1 MNYSENEFMFLNN
14 NGSSYYKEFIKRV
27 LKENYSDVEKYLSTI
42 IPSKEMYFTKEQID
56 VIIKDLSISV
66 SYTLKEVPNGI
77 QSYLESSNVEIY
89 YNIIADRITYGV
101 IFVLSKKILS
111 TLLHIIDYHYIFH
124 YIKGSIILPNIK
136 ELIKILLE
144 LKEKDSIDK
153 EIDSDNELCR
163 IIRSFLNSLIINID
177 YETAAKVLSEN
188 IDIIKQKTELVES
201 EIKKSNMCVPD
212 FVYDLLLP
220 KSEDKEYIEQVSKKV
235 HNFHMELST
244 THSDKGLNSLFRK
257 FCLLNETSDIKID
270 ETIKMIRNVRG
281 FDERNIYID
290 GITQEELEIIR
301 RILQGAP
308 INNIS
313 QYFTDKPYIIENF
326 KYIKR
331 FYNIK
336 TDDILIED
344 NIFIIKR
351 NLKEVYRFEFFNPLM
366 ITENESVFNLFK
378 EQSEKIKKIFFDNPS
393 DSVLSQAVLISNP
406 NSNILIE
413 DRRRKIEPKT
423 MMEKIEYRKKI
434 IEILKN
440 KFYRN
445 NEIRENI
452 AKIEQDNLY
461 ELKYIKEFFKSSNFH
476 VKDEKRALYLSLELQ
491 RVFELANKERNMF
504 INQNKEV
511 KK

>member
-1 MNYSENEFMFLNN
+1 MNYSENEFMFLNT
-14 NGSSYYKEFIKRV
+14 NGSSYYKDFIKKV
-27 LKENYSDVEKYLSTI
+27 LKENYPDVEKYLSTI
-42 IPSKEMYFTKEQID
+42 IPSKEMYFSKEQID
-56 VIIKDLSISV
+56 IIIKDLSLSV

-89 YNIIADRITYGV
+89 YNIIAERITYGV

-111 TLLHIIDYHYIFH
+111 ALLHIIDYHYIFH

-163 IIRSFLNSLIINID
+163 IVRSFLTSLIINID
-177 YETAAKVLSEN
+177 YETAAKVLSDN
-188 IDIIKQKTELVES
+188 IEIIKQKKELVES
-201 EIKKSNMCVPD
+201 EIKKSNICVPD

-220 KSEDKEYIEQVSKKV
+220 KSEDQEYIKQISQKV
-235 HNFHMELST
+235 HNFHLELST
-244 THSDKGLNSLFRK
+244 THTNKGLISLFRK
-257 FCLLNETSDIKID
+257 FCIINETSDIKID
-270 ETIKMIRNVRG
+270 ETIKTIRNVRG
-281 FDERNIYID
+281 FDENNIYID
-290 GITQEELEIIR
+290 GVTQEELEIIR
-301 RILQGAP
+301 RIIQGAP
-308 INNIS
+308 INNIN

-344 NIFIIKR
+344 NVLVIKR
-351 NLKEVYRFEFFNPLM
+351 NLKEIYRFEFLNPSM
-366 ITENESVFNLFK
+366 ITENESIFNIFK
-378 EQSEKIKKIFFDNPS
+378 DKSEKVKKIFFDNPS
-393 DSVLSQAVLISNP
+393 ESVLSQAVIISNP
-406 NSNILIE
+406 NSDILIE

-440 KFYRN
+440 KYYKN

-452 AKIEQDNLY
+452 ARIEQDNIY
-461 ELKYIKEFFKSSNFH
+461 ELKYIKEYFKSSNFY

-491 RVFELANKERNMF
+491 RLFDLANKERNIY